1 MKKMFVGVL
10 LASAALV
17 ACGSK
22 KASTTPSTQAPQE
35 QELDKTGGS
44 TGGATYGGK
53 AAEPTSKGTPNP
65 CAPK

>member
-22 KASTTPSTQAPQE
+22 KASTMPQDKAPQE
-35 QELDKTGGS
+35 QETGA
-44 TGGATYGGK
+44 TGGAAYGG
-53 AAEPTSKGTPNP
+53 ATAQPPTAKGTPNP
-65 CAPK
+65 CATK

>member
-1 MKKMFVGVL
+1 MKTMFVGVL

-22 KASTTPSTQAPQE
+22 KASTTPSTQGPQE
-35 QELDKTGGS
+35 QDQGQ

>member
-22 KASTTPSTQAPQE
+22 KASTMPQDKAPQE
-35 QELDKTGGS
+35 QE
-44 TGGATYGGK
+44 TGGATGGAAYGG
-53 AAEPTSKGTPNP
+53 ATAQPPTSKGTPNP
-65 CAPK
+65 CATK